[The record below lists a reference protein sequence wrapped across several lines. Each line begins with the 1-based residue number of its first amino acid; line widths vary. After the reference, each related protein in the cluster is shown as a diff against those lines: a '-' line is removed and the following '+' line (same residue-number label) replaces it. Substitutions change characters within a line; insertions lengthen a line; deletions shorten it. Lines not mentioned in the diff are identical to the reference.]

1 MMTNKHYEEFMKI
14 AIEEAETSL
23 KEGNKGLGR
32 RPVKIA
38 ENREKLFLI
47 KEVKYYE

>member
-14 AIEEAETSL
+14 AIIEAKTSL

-32 RPVKIA
+32 GLIKVA
-38 ENREKLFLI
+38 EN
-47 KEVKYYE
+47 

>member
-14 AIEEAETSL
+14 AIEEAKTSL

-32 RPVKIA
+32 RLVKIA
-38 ENREKLFLI
+38 EN
-47 KEVKYYE
+47 